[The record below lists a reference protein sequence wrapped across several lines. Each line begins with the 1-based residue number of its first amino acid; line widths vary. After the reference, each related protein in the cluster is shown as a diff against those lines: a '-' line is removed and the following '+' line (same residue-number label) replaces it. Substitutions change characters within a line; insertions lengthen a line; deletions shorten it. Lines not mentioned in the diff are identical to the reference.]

1 MRSPPPAGSLRRM
14 RRRVG
19 IALLIVLGLGLAAYL
34 AALGYIVLN
43 MNRSTLQQVDVALV
57 LGSRVYRDERLN
69 PCLVKRVGEGVEVV
83 RQGWARWLVVS
94 GGLDRES
101 STVEAQA
108 MAQIARSQGLNPER
122 IVLEPK
128 ARSTY
133 QNLRFTQQIM
143 EKRGWNTVVIVS
155 EPFHLPRAAL
165 MARRLGL
172 EFALA
177 PSPHCPQNLPA
188 FLREPLVLLYYALR
202 GWRE

>member
-1 MRSPPPAGSLRRM
+1 MSGM
-14 RRRVG
+14 RRGVG
-19 IALLIVLGLGLAAYL
+19 IVLGLGLAAYL

-43 MNRSTLQQVDVALV
+43 MNRSTLQQADVALV
-57 LGSRVYRDERLN
+57 LGSRVYHGQRLN
-69 PCLVKRVGEGVEVV
+69 PCLVGRVEEGVEVV
-83 RQGWARWLVVS
+83 RRGWARWLVVS
-94 GGLDRES
+94 GGLDRETG
-101 STVEAQA
+101 TVEAQA
-108 MAQIARSQGLNPER
+108 MAQIARSRGLNPER
-122 IVLEPK
+122 IVLEPS

-143 EKRGWNTVVIVS
+143 EERGWNTVVIVS

-202 GWRE
+202 GFRE

>member
-1 MRSPPPAGSLRRM
+1 M

-19 IALLIVLGLGLAAYL
+19 IGLLVLLGLGLGTYL
-34 AALGYIVLN
+34 AALGYVVLN
-43 MNRSTLQQVDVALV
+43 MNRNTLQQADVALV
-57 LGSRVYRDERLN
+57 LGSRVYRDGGLN
-69 PCLVKRVGEGVEVV
+69 PCLVQRVEEGVWVL
-83 RQGWARWLVVS
+83 RQGWARWLVLS
-94 GGLDRES
+94 GGMDPEDGA
-101 STVEAQA
+101 VEAQA
-108 MAQIARSQGLNPER
+108 MALIAQQRGLPEER

-133 QNLRFTQQIM
+133 QNLLFTQQLM
-143 EKRGWNTVVIVS
+143 RERGWNTVVIVS

-177 PSPHCPQNLPA
+177 PSPHCRQNLAA

-202 GWRE
+202 GWKE

>member
-1 MRSPPPAGSLRRM
+1 M

>member
-1 MRSPPPAGSLRRM
+1 M

-19 IALLIVLGLGLAAYL
+19 IALLIALGLGVAAYL
-34 AALGYIVLN
+34 AALGYVVLN
-43 MNRSTLQQVDVALV
+43 MNRSTLQQADVVLV
-57 LGSRVYRDERLN
+57 LGSRVYRGEQLN
-69 PCLVKRVGEGVEVV
+69 PCLVKRVEEGVEVV

-94 GGLDRES
+94 GGLDREPG
-101 STVEAQA
+101 TVEAQA
-108 MAQIARSQGLNPER
+108 MARIAQQRGLPEER
-122 IVLEPK
+122 VVLEPK

-133 QNLRFTQQIM
+133 QNLRFTRQIM
-143 EKRGWNTVVIVS
+143 EERGWNTVVIVS

-202 GWRE
+202 GWKE

>member
-1 MRSPPPAGSLRRM
+1 M
-14 RRRVG
+14 
-19 IALLIVLGLGLAAYL
+19 LIVLGLGVAAYL
-34 AALGYIVLN
+34 AALGYIVRN
-43 MNRSTLQQVDVALV
+43 MDRSTLQQADVALV
-57 LGSRVYRDERLN
+57 LGSRVYQGGQLN
-69 PCLVKRVGEGVEVV
+69 PCLVKRVEEGVEVV
-83 RQGWARWLVVS
+83 RQGWARWLVLS
-94 GGLDRES
+94 GGVDPEDGAIEAEAMS
-101 STVEAQA
+101 S
-108 MAQIARSQGLNPER
+108 IAGRLGLPSEQ

-133 QNLRFTQQIM
+133 QNLRFTQQLM
-143 EKRGWNTVVIVS
+143 EQRGWKTVVIVS

-202 GWRE
+202 GWKG

>member
-1 MRSPPPAGSLRRM
+1 M
-14 RRRVG
+14 RRRIG
-19 IALLIVLGLGLAAYL
+19 IGLLVALGLGLGAYL
-34 AALGYIVLN
+34 AALGYVVLN
-43 MNRSTLQQVDVALV
+43 MDRSTLQQADVALV
-57 LGSRVYRDERLN
+57 LGSRVYHGERLN
-69 PCLVKRVGEGVEVV
+69 PCLVMRVEEGVRVV

-94 GGLDRES
+94 GGPDRETG
-101 STVEAQA
+101 TVEAQA
-108 MAQIARSQGLNPER
+108 MASIAARLGLPQER

-133 QNLRFTQQIM
+133 QNLRFTRQIM
-143 EKRGWNTVVIVS
+143 EERGWNTVVIVS

-202 GWRE
+202 GWKE

>member
-1 MRSPPPAGSLRRM
+1 M

-19 IALLIVLGLGLAAYL
+19 IGLLVVLGLGLSTYL
-34 AALGYIVLN
+34 AALGYVVLN
-43 MNRSTLQQVDVALV
+43 MNRNTLQQADVVLV
-57 LGSRVYRDERLN
+57 LGSRVYRSGQLN
-69 PCLVKRVGEGVEVV
+69 PCLVKRVEEGVEVV
-83 RQGWARWLVVS
+83 RQGWARWLVLS
-94 GGLDRES
+94 GGVDPEDG
-101 STVEAQA
+101 TVEAEA
-108 MAQIARSQGLNPER
+108 MARIAAQRGLPPER

-133 QNLRFTQQIM
+133 QNLRFTRQLM
-143 EKRGWNTVVIVS
+143 KERGWNTVVIVS

-172 EFALA
+172 EFALT